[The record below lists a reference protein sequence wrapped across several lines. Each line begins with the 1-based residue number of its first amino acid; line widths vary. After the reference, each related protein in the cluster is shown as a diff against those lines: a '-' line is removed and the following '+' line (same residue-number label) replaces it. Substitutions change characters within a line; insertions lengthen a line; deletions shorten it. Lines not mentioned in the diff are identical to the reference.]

1 MKKKVNYVTKRNRI
15 IKRVSKAIKIS
26 VLGKYGYLP
35 GDEVDDEYIKEVLVA
50 IFYMILKLNILNFA
64 TIYFIYLQMMKLK
77 MKERINALL
86 KIYVHLRYQMM
97 YFEGIITKRELNS
110 VFPENERYWIY
121 CKDNAY
127 RVYFDFSFIGKEYD
141 ENEVIDEK
149 FFYAL
154 CDFAYYVQFCN
165 ENNAYPWYLELI
177 DCNVDDFSEQMKNLI
192 VRFKIEE
199 LRRDGILTRYDE
211 ALFMRKLPEN
221 DLTYQFYDYDT
232 VLKWKWY
239 PYKDMFEYIR
249 AKKGGQ
255 I

>member
-50 IFYMILKLNILNFA
+50 IFYMILKLHILNFA
-64 TIYFIYLQMMKLK
+64 TIYFIYLQIMKLK
-77 MKERINALL
+77 IKERINALL
-86 KIYVHLRYQMM
+86 KIYIHLRYQMM

-121 CKDNAY
+121 CKDKAY
-127 RVYFDFSFIGKEYD
+127 RVYFDFSFIGKDYD
-141 ENEVIDEK
+141 ENEILDED

-154 CDFAYYVQFCN
+154 CEFAYYTNFNEWDIYYWYEQF
-165 ENNAYPWYLELI
+165 I
-177 DCNVDDFSEQMKNLI
+177 KTDVDDFSEQMKNLI

-199 LRRDGILTRYDE
+199 LRRNGILTRYDE
-211 ALFMRKLPEN
+211 ALFMRKLPET
-221 DLTYQFYDYDT
+221 DLTYKFYDYDEI
-232 VLKWKWY
+232 LKWKWY
-239 PYKDMFEYIR
+239 PYKDMFEYFK
-249 AKKGGQ
+249 AKKGGH